1 MQGDNGQGYVCR
13 SGTLRCFY
21 MNRTIYGL
29 VYSAC
34 AGDHGRGL
42 FMLWHIPPTY
52 AIRPQTAGCGF
63 LFCNTI
69 GGMEYDPN
77 KSEELT

>member
-29 VYSAC
+29 VYLHVQVITAVVYSC
-34 AGDHGRGL
+34 YGI
-42 FMLWHIPPTY
+42 FPPTY

>member
-21 MNRTIYGL
+21 MDRSIVELPLFT
-29 VYSAC
+29 
-34 AGDHGRGL
+34 AGDHGRSL
-42 FMLWHIPPTY
+42 FMLWHIPPI
-52 AIRPQTAGCGF
+52 IRYLTADRWLRF
-63 LFCNTI
+63 FICNTI

-77 KSEELT
+77 KSKEFT